1 MAESRTEIPG
11 YSAGQ
16 IPYAPRTSGLSF
28 PKYTPP
34 PASTPLSYTKAAS
47 INKVAS
53 NPQIVQATFGGTN
66 TLLPIVYGQQRVG
79 GRIFALIVLGQYLY
93 VGVAWCH
100 GEVDSIVSAT
110 INDAAMPSG
119 VTRTDYTGTSTQ
131 GVDSDL
137 ATAFAWWS
145 KTYADTLHGI
155 CYSSFKIKTGV
166 TTGFPRFAAVIK
178 GKKVSST
185 SGGAKAYSQNPA
197 YIIADFIE
205 NTTYG
210 MGRTVD
216 WATVATVAAACSAT
230 VGGEAKRLL
239 NLVIDQSFPGEE
251 WLQTLR
257 DYAGCF
263 VVPEGSSY
271 RLVADAVGSS
281 VYSFTASNIVAD
293 SLRLT
298 KRGTSEQPTMVEVIY
313 TDASVTPYR
322 EARYQTTAV
331 APRRVSRI
339 SKPGITRHSEAV
351 RYAIERLN
359 AGNLCDL
366 SATFDTF
373 DAALSLQVGDIIDV
387 THPIGLTA
395 KEMRVVRIDPVEPGR
410 WRINAVEYDPAVY
423 DSSVATAPTTPDT
436 TLPSPSDATKVVT
449 GLTVADETAN
459 NLSGVFTSRM
469 RVTWTD
475 PADFP
480 YVDAYRV
487 EITKVSGGAVVQST
501 ITKGTPF
508 VSTTLDP
515 SIAYYVAVSI
525 ITTSG
530 VQCNATT
537 SASFSFS
544 ALPSVPANVTG
555 FAANVATAGTV
566 ALTWNAVAG
575 IGQGGYEIR
584 YDGANWGASTY
595 LDRVA
600 APTTRYESTKMTAG
614 SHTWRIKALDA
625 VRTSTYPDGQQSA
638 SEATVTATVVAID
651 TSNIGNGANYITPS
665 GTYYTIPFSATDLY
679 AYGFNTDSIGRYGF
693 AGTYF
698 LTQTGGTTLSFG
710 ASGAQKTLAMMGFSN
725 TGNLTISGTV
735 TGQKLVLDDSANNNT
750 DTIYAKGGS
759 NGMNIKLGD
768 GSATRGYIRSSP
780 GAAGVEVVNAA
791 YTNTNFIVGDGGACT
806 YRTSMA
812 IMSDAE
818 LKDNIRGL
826 SGSLAKIVAS
836 RAAAYERK
844 DRRGVEE
851 TGFVAQEISAQMPDA
866 IGSVREVFRDENG
879 NVVKDS
885 TSLTVNPVVILAHAV
900 EAIKEL
906 AARVSAIEK
915 RL

>member
-66 TLLPIVYGQQRVG
+66 TLLPVVYGQQRVG
-79 GRIFALIVLGQYLY
+79 GRIFALIVFGQYLY

-110 INDAAMPSG
+110 INDAALPSG

-131 GVDSDL
+131 GIDSDL

-178 GKKVSST
+178 GQKVSST

-216 WATVATVAAACSAT
+216 WATVATVAAACDAL
-230 VGGEAKRLL
+230 VGGEKKRLL
-239 NLVIDQSFPGEE
+239 NLAIDQSFTGEE

-263 VVPEGSSY
+263 VVPEGGSY

-298 KRGTSEQPTMVEVIY
+298 KRGTGEQPTMVEVIY
-313 TDASVTPYR
+313 TDTSVTPYR

-373 DAALSLQVGDIIDV
+373 DAALALQVGDIIAV

-436 TLPSPSDATKVVT
+436 TLPSPSDITKVVT

-459 NLSGVFTSRM
+459 NLSGVFTSRL

-480 YVDAYRV
+480 YIDAYRV

-544 ALPSVPANVTG
+544 ALPSVPAAVTG

-584 YDGANWGASTY
+584 YDGANWAGSTY

-651 TSNIGNGANYITPS
+651 TSNIGNGAGYIPPT
-665 GTYYTIPFSATDLY
+665 GTYYTIPTSAATALSATFFDTTATVDAGY
-679 AYGFNTDSIGRYGF
+679 RFRDRSTADYFWIYSDNGTAYLKKNS
-693 AGTYF
+693 AGGVPLAVRDYDTHSYC
-698 LTQTGGTTLSFG
+698 THTGETVIG
-710 ASGAQKTLAMMGFSN
+710 ASSASITN
-725 TGNLTISGTV
+725 HLTM
-735 TGQKLVLDDSANNNT
+735 
-750 DTIYAKGGS
+750 KGGS
-759 NGMNIKLGD
+759 NGGNICFMAPSSD
-768 GSATRGYIRSSP
+768 STIRGYIRS
-780 GAAGVEVVNAA
+780 GYA
-791 YTNTNFIVGDGGACT
+791 VGDGVQFIDSGYSRINLSVLDAGALEI
-806 YRTSMA
+806 A
-812 IMSDAE
+812 
-818 LKDNIRGL
+818 
-826 SGSLAKIVAS
+826 
-836 RAAAYERK
+836 
-844 DRRGVEE
+844 
-851 TGFVAQEISAQMPDA
+851 EISAPSAGAANTARIFVRDN
-866 IGSVREVFRDENG
+866 GSGKTQLCVIFNTGGVRVLD
-879 NVVKDS
+879 
-885 TSLTVNPVVILAHAV
+885 TQP
-900 EAIKEL
+900 
-906 AARVSAIEK
+906 
-915 RL
+915 